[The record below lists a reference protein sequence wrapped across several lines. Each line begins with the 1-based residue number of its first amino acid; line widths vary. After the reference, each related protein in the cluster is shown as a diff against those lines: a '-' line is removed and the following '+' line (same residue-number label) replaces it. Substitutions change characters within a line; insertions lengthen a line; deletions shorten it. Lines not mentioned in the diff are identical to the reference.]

1 MSPITTETASKNTP
15 VTPKTPKRISIFLT
29 PFRSCGEGGEDAGVT
44 ISLSRSPYCRY
55 IHSLVDRERFRKMVE
70 VR

>member
-1 MSPITTETASKNTP
+1 
-15 VTPKTPKRISIFLT
+15 VTPKTPKRISVFPT
-29 PFRSCGEGGEDAGVT
+29 PFRSCEEGGEDAGVT

-55 IHSLVDRERFRKMVE
+55 IHSLVVRERFRKMVE